1 MFQSEVELSY
11 ALVQSVSFLPVHP
24 QRRSGRD
31 LWHSG
36 WFWRSSW
43 SPRWWHWA
51 LRGPETP
58 ARSPE
63 PEWELLWWDA
73 SLVPGL
79 LARTYRPQITN
90 GTANCQLCK
99 TIEGKTVGNDKTSKT
114 QTCYQINSPS
124 LNCFLAQDVGEFS
137 QPFKEHLILNPKSGD
152 KWVSLKC
159 SNVEVL
165 NNWKYNYL
173 KLLSEWNCLGK

>member
-1 MFQSEVELSY
+1 MWFN
-11 ALVQSVSFLPVHP
+11 ASVSFVPVHP

-36 WFWRSSW
+36 WFCRSSW

-90 GTANCQLCK
+90 GTAKCQLCK
-99 TIEGKTVGNDKTSKT
+99 TFEGVTVRSDTSCKTFHR
-114 QTCYQINSPS
+114 INSPF
-124 LNCFLAQDVGEFS
+124 LNCFLAWEVGEFS
-137 QPFKEHLILNPKSGD
+137 QPFKEHLIINRRSGD
-152 KWVSLKC
+152 KLFSLKY
-159 SNVEVL
+159 SNVDVL
-165 NNWKYNYL
+165 RLINNSKYNYL
-173 KLLSEWNCLGK
+173 QFLSKWNCLGK